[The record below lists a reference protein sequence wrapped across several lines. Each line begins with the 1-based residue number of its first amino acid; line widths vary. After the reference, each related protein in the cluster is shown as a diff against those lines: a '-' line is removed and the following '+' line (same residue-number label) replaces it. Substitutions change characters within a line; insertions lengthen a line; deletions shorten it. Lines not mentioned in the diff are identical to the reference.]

1 MKYIQAML
9 AVAGL
14 LIVCG
19 AIESVRADDKENQS
33 VTLYTPVNIGD
44 FQRCMAVNV
53 SDKPLSIIIELID
66 PQAQALSCDSPN
78 TCPTPQFQIFPGTGQ
93 ALQVRLTRGTFK
105 NAYCAVSVSGTDN
118 RDDVRVS
125 LVTFHTLT
133 IPGTTIPVLL
143 TRVVEGHSPR
153 LSRAAGEAAAS
164 GAISPFAHSSFG

>member
-78 TCPTPQFQIFPGTGQ
+78 TCTDKSGTVTTTNPTPQFQIFPGTGQ

-125 LVTFHTLT
+125 LVTNITRT
-133 IPGTTIPVLL
+133 IDGTTIPVLL
-143 TRVVEGHSPR
+143 TRVVEGH
-153 LSRAAGEAAAS
+153 
-164 GAISPFAHSSFG
+164 

>member
-78 TCPTPQFQIFPGTGQ
+78 TCTDKSGTVTTTNPTPEFQILPGTGN
-93 ALQVRLTRGTFK
+93 ALQVTLTLGTVK
-105 NAYCAVSVSGTDN
+105 NSYCAVAVSGTGN

-125 LVTFHTLT
+125 LVTNITRT
-133 IPGTTIPVLL
+133 IEGTTIPVLL
-143 TRVVEGHSPR
+143 TRVVEGH
-153 LSRAAGEAAAS
+153 
-164 GAISPFAHSSFG
+164 